1 MQGSLNQYSLRVF
14 IFLIII
20 LIISIFVY
28 PVLQS
33 AFLSNIYINL
43 IIILSLFFGLVFCI
57 YNLYQLQSNYASLA
71 NFNIHKSPQILVNKA
86 GVIKNLIYEL
96 SENDEIHTFSSSKID
111 KILENIDMSL
121 SSIRETSRYLVGLL
135 VFLGLLGTFWG
146 LLITIGSVG
155 NVIGGLGIDDT
166 NVAGFFNSLK
176 EGLNAPLQGMSVAF
190 SSSLLGLAGSL
201 ILGFVDLQLGQAQSK
216 FSQFAEKVILNNS
229 SPDFVS
235 TNSSSDKNALI
246 AIQKI
251 YDNLENL
258 VFSLKETSQNQSQI
272 FSYMKSLT
280 EQISNLNNS
289 TREQDKKLSN
299 FLSSQLN
306 SQSNILQLTSQLTH
320 EGVLDAKTKKYFEN
334 IDKGI
339 QQLIANDKKYKP
351 QNQEVVL
358 DTKTKKF
365 FENMSKDL
373 KQIVS
378 KSKKNKI

>member
-1 MQGSLNQYSLRVF
+1 MQGSLNQYLIRVF
-14 IFLIII
+14 IFLIVI
-20 LIISIFVY
+20 LAIAVFVY

-43 IIILSLFFGLVFCI
+43 IIILSLFFGLGFCI
-57 YNLYQLQSNYASLA
+57 YNLSQLQSNYASLA
-71 NFNIHKSPQILVNKA
+71 NFNIHKSPQTLTNKA
-86 GVIKNLIYEL
+86 GAINNLINEL
-96 SENDEIHTFSSSKID
+96 SESDGHHTFRSSKVD

-121 SSIRETSRYLVGLL
+121 SGIRETSRYLVGLL

-146 LLITIGSVG
+146 LLKTIGSVG

-201 ILGFVDLQLGQAQSK
+201 ILGFVDLQLGQAQGK
-216 FSQFAEKVILNNS
+216 FSQFAEKVVLGNS

-235 TNSSSDKNALI
+235 TNTSNDKNTLT

-251 YDNLENL
+251 YDNLDNL
-258 VFSLKETSQNQSQI
+258 VFSLKETAQNQSHI

-280 EQISNLNNS
+280 EQLSNLS
-289 TREQDKKLSN
+289 ASAREQDKKLSN
-299 FLSSQLN
+299 FLSTQLN
-306 SQSNILQLTSQLTH
+306 SQSNILQLTNQLSQ

-339 QQLIANDKKYKP
+339 QQLIATNDKKNN
-351 QNQEVVL
+351 QSNQEVVL
-358 DTKTKKF
+358 DTTTKKF
-365 FENMSKDL
+365 FESMSKDIRQL
-373 KQIVS
+373 VS
-378 KSKKNKI
+378 KSKKK

>member
-1 MQGSLNQYSLRVF
+1 MQGSLNQYLIRVF
-14 IFLIII
+14 IFLIVI
-20 LIISIFVY
+20 LAIAVFVY

-43 IIILSLFFGLVFCI
+43 IIILSLFFGLGFCI
-57 YNLYQLQSNYASLA
+57 YNLSQLQSNYASLA
-71 NFNIHKSPQILVNKA
+71 SFNIHKSPQTLTNKPGA
-86 GVIKNLIYEL
+86 LRNLIYEL
-96 SENDEIHTFSSSKID
+96 SESDGHHSFKSSKVD
-111 KILENIDMSL
+111 KILENIDISL
-121 SSIRETSRYLVGLL
+121 SGIRETSRYLVGLL

-146 LLITIGSVG
+146 LLLTIGSVG

-216 FSQFAEKVILNNS
+216 FSQFAEKIILGNS
-229 SPDFVS
+229 SPDFMS
-235 TNSSSDKNALI
+235 TNTSNDKNTLA

-251 YDNLENL
+251 YDNLDNL
-258 VFSLKETSQNQSQI
+258 VFSLKETAQNQSQI

-280 EQISNLNNS
+280 EQLSNLSAN

-299 FLSSQLN
+299 FLSTQLN
-306 SQSNILQLTSQLTH
+306 SQSNILQLTTQLAQ

-339 QQLIANDKKYKP
+339 QQLITANDKKNN
-351 QNQEVVL
+351 QSNQEVVL

-365 FENMSKDL
+365 FESMSKDIQQL
-373 KQIVS
+373 AS
-378 KSKKNKI
+378 KSKKK

>member
-1 MQGSLNQYSLRVF
+1 MQGSLNQYLIRVF
-14 IFLIII
+14 VFLIFI
-20 LIISIFVY
+20 LAIAIFVY

-43 IIILSLFFGLVFCI
+43 IIILSLFFGLGFCI
-57 YNLYQLQSNYASLA
+57 YNLSQLQSNYASLA
-71 NFNIHKSPQILVNKA
+71 NFNIHKSAQILTNKP
-86 GVIKNLIYEL
+86 GVLKNLTYEL
-96 SENDEIHTFSSSKID
+96 SESDGHHTFRSSKVD

-146 LLITIGSVG
+146 LLLTIGSVG

-201 ILGFVDLQLGQAQSK
+201 ILGFVDLQLGQAQGK
-216 FSQFAEKVILNNS
+216 FSQFAEKVILGNS
-229 SPDFVS
+229 SPDFIS
-235 TNSSSDKNALI
+235 TNTSNDNNTLA

-251 YDNLENL
+251 YDNLDNL
-258 VFSLKETSQNQSQI
+258 VYSLKETAQNQSQI

-280 EQISNLNNS
+280 EQLSNLSDNA
-289 TREQDKKLSN
+289 REQDKKLSN
-299 FLSSQLN
+299 FLSTQLN
-306 SQSNILQLTSQLTH
+306 SQSNILQLTTQLAQD
-320 EGVLDAKTKKYFEN
+320 GVLDAKTKKYFEN

-339 QQLIANDKKYKP
+339 QQLIASNSKKN
-351 QNQEVVL
+351 NQSNLEVVL

-365 FENMSKDL
+365 FESMSKDIGQL
-373 KQIVS
+373 VS
-378 KSKKNKI
+378 KSKKK

>member
-1 MQGSLNQYSLRVF
+1 MQGSLNQYLIRVF
-14 IFLIII
+14 IFLIVI
-20 LIISIFVY
+20 LAIAVFVY

-43 IIILSLFFGLVFCI
+43 IIILSLFFGLGFCI
-57 YNLYQLQSNYASLA
+57 YNLSQLQSNYASLA
-71 NFNIHKSPQILVNKA
+71 NFNIHKSPQTLTNKA
-86 GVIKNLIYEL
+86 GAINNLINEL
-96 SENDEIHTFSSSKID
+96 SESDGHHTFRSSKVD

-121 SSIRETSRYLVGLL
+121 SGIRETSRYLVGLL

-146 LLITIGSVG
+146 LLKTIGSVG

-201 ILGFVDLQLGQAQSK
+201 ILGFVDLQLGQAQGK
-216 FSQFAEKVILNNS
+216 FSQFAEKVVLGNS

-235 TNSSSDKNALI
+235 TNTSNDKNTLT

-251 YDNLENL
+251 YDNLDNL
-258 VFSLKETSQNQSQI
+258 VFSLKETAQNQSQI

-280 EQISNLNNS
+280 EQLSNLSANA
-289 TREQDKKLSN
+289 REQDKKLSN
-299 FLSSQLN
+299 FLSTQLN
-306 SQSNILQLTSQLTH
+306 SQSNILQLTNQLSQ

-339 QQLIANDKKYKP
+339 QQLIATNDKKNN
-351 QNQEVVL
+351 QSNQEVVL
-358 DTKTKKF
+358 DTTTKKF
-365 FENMSKDL
+365 FESMSKDIRQL
-373 KQIVS
+373 VS
-378 KSKKNKI
+378 KSKKK

>member
-1 MQGSLNQYSLRVF
+1 MQGSLNQYLIRVF
-14 IFLIII
+14 IFLIVI
-20 LIISIFVY
+20 LAIAVFVY

-43 IIILSLFFGLVFCI
+43 IIILSLFFGLGFCI
-57 YNLYQLQSNYASLA
+57 YNLSQLQSNYASLA
-71 NFNIHKSPQILVNKA
+71 NFNIHKSPQTLTNKA
-86 GVIKNLIYEL
+86 GAINNLINEL
-96 SENDEIHTFSSSKID
+96 SESDGHHTFRSSKVD

-121 SSIRETSRYLVGLL
+121 SGIRETSRYLVGLL

-146 LLITIGSVG
+146 LLKTIGSVG

-201 ILGFVDLQLGQAQSK
+201 ILGFVDLQLGQAQGK
-216 FSQFAEKVILNNS
+216 FSQFAEKVILGNS

-235 TNSSSDKNALI
+235 TNTSNDKNTLT

-251 YDNLENL
+251 YDNLDNL
-258 VFSLKETSQNQSQI
+258 VFSLKETAQNQSQI
-272 FSYMKSLT
+272 FSYMKTLT
-280 EQISNLNNS
+280 EQLSNLSANS
-289 TREQDKKLSN
+289 REQDKKLSN
-299 FLSSQLN
+299 FLSTQLN
-306 SQSNILQLTSQLTH
+306 SQSNILQLTNQLSQ

-339 QQLIANDKKYKP
+339 QQLIATNDKKNN
-351 QNQEVVL
+351 QSNQEVVL
-358 DTKTKKF
+358 DTTTKKF
-365 FENMSKDL
+365 FESMSKDIRQL
-373 KQIVS
+373 VS
-378 KSKKNKI
+378 KSKKK